1 MFSKT
6 IVFTKFLRKKCEREF
21 LQFPHSTLCV
31 RYIDITNPLRNYEEK
46 HLPTNCLRPKYSQR
60 KIYELLALIKL
71 LFPKQE
77 RNVKTFLSKIL
88 LFTLIGAICDALTQ
102 PSKAR
107 QVKNKPKFPRFPKL
121 GWVRLAC
128 AQFPTRRARACERL
142 FVFK

>member
-1 MFSKT
+1 MTKYFYGETKFFIFPRCEKHIAQFGIVKKITPTTEKYFVKPTTYSNFFSKT

-88 LFTLIGAICDALTQ
+88 LFT
-102 PSKAR
+102 
-107 QVKNKPKFPRFPKL
+107 
-121 GWVRLAC
+121 
-128 AQFPTRRARACERL
+128 
-142 FVFK
+142 